1 MIPEH
6 TKQGLIEWV
15 QYGNQYQHGSFITAL
30 MSNKLMESFAAADE
44 HNQASMF
51 QIVLFIYKYL
61 PVSCYGEGS
70 KEWQGM
76 PDNEFE
82 LWKKVR
88 LV

>member
-30 MSNKLMESFAAADE
+30 MSNKLMESL
-44 HNQASMF
+44 F